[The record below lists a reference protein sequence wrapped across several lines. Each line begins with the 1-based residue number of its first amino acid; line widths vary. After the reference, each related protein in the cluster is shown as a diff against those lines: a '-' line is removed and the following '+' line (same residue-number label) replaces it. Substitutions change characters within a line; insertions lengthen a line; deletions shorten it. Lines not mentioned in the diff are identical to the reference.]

1 MTSRTEQ
8 IRQLGQ
14 NAVTVAALALL
25 IAYLYLQRAH
35 IGAHYE
41 FSLGKLLALAGLVVL
56 TLVLRGI
63 ANRLIFARLGA
74 IAPLRDWFAIVS
86 VSALSSYLPAS
97 TGLVSK
103 AHFLKRAHSVTYRQF
118 AVGQVTLLVLSIAT
132 HGAVGLAT
140 LALWRPAAAV
150 WIAIVFAAMSAAGSL
165 VLLSERAAQFAR
177 GRWLPLDTA
186 TVARMRVSFPTVIAL
201 QIGVLLA
208 TACESSCRLRVKFQ
222 NPNKDLETERAFQ
235 TPCGNSP
242 SGPSPAPFVR
252 AHSVGDFG
260 FGSCKQPSFFGE
272 QAQDIA
278 GRTRNPVPNRNSLRR
293 GSDALALRFAAS
305 QELYPFGRYAAAEAR
320 TGVPD
325 R

>member
-1 MTSRTEQ
+1 M
-8 IRQLGQ
+8 GQ

-56 TLVLRGI
+56 TLVLRGM

-132 HGAVGLAT
+132 HGAVGLVT

-165 VLLSERAAQFAR
+165 VLLPERAAQFAR

-186 TVARMRVSFPTVIAL
+186 TIARMRVSFPSVIAL

-208 TACESSCRLRVKFQ
+208 TACALDLGFSMGPADVSFAACMVFSAGTVLTRLVWV
-222 NPNKDLETERAFQ
+222 
-235 TPCGNSP
+235 TPG
-242 SGPSPAPFVR
+242 GLGVR
-252 AHSVGDFG
+252 EFLVGGLAVVTGFELRDAVIASVAVRLAEIGATLAL
-260 FGSCKQPSFFGE
+260 GSFS
-272 QAQDIA
+272 
-278 GRTRNPVPNRNSLRR
+278 SLR
-293 GSDALALRFAAS
+293 LAHQLSTIPDEPAAPRS
-305 QELYPFGRYAAAEAR
+305 SG
-320 TGVPD
+320 T
-325 R
+325 